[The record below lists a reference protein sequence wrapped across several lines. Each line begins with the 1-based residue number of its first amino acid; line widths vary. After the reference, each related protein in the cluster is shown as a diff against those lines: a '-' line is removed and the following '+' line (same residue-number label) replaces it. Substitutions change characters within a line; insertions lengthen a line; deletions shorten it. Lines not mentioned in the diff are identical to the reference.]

1 MRLIKNTT
9 ELIGIK
15 DPNIIILLFLKRIL
29 ISRFKQNWIILYT
42 KLLFEVSIE
51 NPTKGKVYHDGHVRI
66 LYATSSKIFSKC
78 PNYY

>member
-51 NPTKGKVYHDGHVRI
+51 NPTKGKVYHDGYVWS
-66 LYATSSKIFSKC
+66 LYSTGSQTLS
-78 PNYY
+78 

>member
-29 ISRFKQNWIILYT
+29 ILRFKQNWIILYT

-51 NPTKGKVYHDGHVRI
+51 STPKGKVYHDGHVRI
-66 LYATSSKIFSKC
+66 LYATSSKTFSKC